1 MLLTNQLFC
10 GLVWS
15 QNQLYVLTDTLSTQS
30 TQDVPILNAWV
41 RLQLG
46 PSQARALN
54 SELAALL
61 ARYLKQPVSG
71 NARDYLVHAAVGLTR
86 FDGGVAFIWIG

>member
-1 MLLTNQLFC
+1 MPA
-10 GLVWS
+10 S
-15 QNQLYVLTDTLSTQS
+15 
-30 TQDVPILNAWV
+30 DVPILNAWV

-71 NARDYLVHAAVGLTR
+71 NARDYLVHAAVVDR
-86 FDGGVAFIWIG
+86 FRLPCLYRFLYFLERLGRLRESH